1 VIRRYHLAISA
12 VGLSLI
18 QIRFCHADE
27 PKFGDLL
34 ARANAQ
40 ISAGHQWAPPGDNVT
55 ETLEVLL
62 QKLPEATPQQ
72 LNEFDTLLRHTQ
84 ESINGKV
91 DLAPVKAPQDAKKT
105 NINSADTVGT
115 DTTSSSSGTGAL
127 TSSDPVTSSHQDQPS
142 QTFATAVP
150 PGTQNADERGILPTA
165 QSEKAAPALQKSTT
179 APETQTRSIVAPAQ
193 VTPLKSTESAA
204 KSAPLPHTAN
214 DPLVADALAR
224 GQAAQQRGDISAARR
239 YFTVAAEGGDATA
252 ARTLGQLYDPAFLR
266 RNTIGGVDSDIATSR
281 RWYERAIALGDSQAT
296 PLLETLSAR

>member
-18 QIRFCHADE
+18 QFGFCHAEE
-27 PKFGDLL
+27 PKFSDLL

-72 LNEFDTLLRHTQ
+72 LTEFDTLLRHTQ
-84 ESINGKV
+84 ESLNGKA
-91 DLAPVKAPQDAKKT
+91 DLAPVKATQDTKNT
-105 NINSADTVGT
+105 NSNSADTVGS
-115 DTTSSSSGTGAL
+115 DTTSSSSAAGAL
-127 TSSDPVTSSHQDQPS
+127 TLSDPVTLSHQDQPS

-150 PGTQNADERGILPTA
+150 PGAQNADERGIVPST
-165 QSEKAAPALQKSTT
+165 QKSTT

-193 VTPLKSTESAA
+193 VAPLRSTESAT
-204 KSAPLPHTAN
+204 KSAPLPHAAN

-224 GQAAQQRGDISAARR
+224 GQAAQLRGDISAARR